1 MTTSA
6 TKTVFAAAGGVAAA
20 VASTLCC
27 AGPLVAVALGLS
39 GAGLAATFEPLRPYF
54 GATTVLA
61 LGFGFVVL
69 RREERKACEPG
80 SLCASP
86 VARRRMRR
94 ALWIATIVSIPLL
107 TFPWWSTFVL
117 G

>member
-1 MTTSA
+1 MTASA
-6 TKTVFAAAGGVAAA
+6 TKTVLAATGGVAAA

-54 GATTVLA
+54 VAGTVLS

-69 RREERKACEPG
+69 HREERRACEPG
-80 SLCASP
+80 ALCASP
-86 VARRRMRR
+86 IVRRRMKR
-94 ALWIATIVSIPLL
+94 ALWIATIIAIPLL
-107 TFPWWSTFVL
+107 TFSWWSKFVL

>member
-1 MTTSA
+1 MPTSV
-6 TKTVFAAAGGVAAA
+6 TKTVLAATGGVAAA

-54 GATTVLA
+54 VAGTALSLA
-61 LGFGFVVL
+61 AGFVVL
-69 RREERKACEPG
+69 RREEKLACEPG
-80 SLCASP
+80 TLCASP
-86 VARRRMRR
+86 VARRRIKW
-94 ALWIATIVSIPLL
+94 ALWIATIISIPLL
-107 TFPWWSTFVL
+107 TFPSWSKFVL